1 MTMRTIKF
9 RGKDVFTDTWK
20 YGDLVHNQKVTTTG
34 LEPRTMVG
42 GYEVDSKT
50 IGQFT
55 GFKDNNG
62 KEIYEG
68 DVLRS
73 DKYPFSCIEANEYD
87 SYYGTIGWNEKEA
100 YFYIMAVKNPKSSVR
115 GISDGICNIIMQ
127 RTMQYYEVVGSVHDK
142 EWQEKLKL
150 NNE

>member
-1 MTMRTIKF
+1 MRTIKF
-9 RGKDVFTDTWK
+9 RAKDVFTDAWR
-20 YGDLVHNQKVTTTG
+20 YGDLVHNKKVTTTG

-42 GYEVDSKT
+42 GYEVDPET
-50 IGQFT
+50 VGNNT
-55 GFKDNNG
+55 GLKDKNG

-73 DKYPFSCIEANEYD
+73 DEYPYSDLEDGKRDNYFAVVYYHEEYARFVTV
-87 SYYGTIGWNEKEA
+87 TI
-100 YFYIMAVKNPKSSVR
+100 KNPVSTVC
-115 GISDGICNIIMQ
+115 GISEGNHGDVSRDEM
-127 RTMQYYEVVGSVHDK
+127 MDFEVVGSIHDK